1 MHQPEKTHPASL
13 VGTLWSSH
21 VILIISAS
29 SYQTLESVPDIV
41 SSSPVLKQL
50 FSTLAATENSTQQ
63 QQQQQQQNG
72 NITTQNG
79 FGNTVNNKDLN
90 ANPQDIIDNAF
101 SNQKMISNVT
111 AETHL

>member
-1 MHQPEKTHPASL
+1 MKYH
-13 VGTLWSSH
+13 H
-21 VILIISAS
+21 VIFIISPS
-29 SYQTLESVPDIV
+29 SCQTLESVPDIV
-41 SSSPVLKQL
+41 SSSPALKQL
-50 FSTLAATENSTQQ
+50 FSTLAATENST
-63 QQQQQQQNG
+63 QQQQQQNG

-90 ANPQDIIDNAF
+90 ANPQSIIDNAF